1 MPTFGIFCKFKSSSS
16 KHCMH
21 SCAAVTL
28 NLLQLAAQLSLQKC
42 SGSLEGNNKEF
53 ATYKI
58 NNK

>member
-1 MPTFGIFCKFKSSSS
+1 
-16 KHCMH
+16 MH

-53 ATYKI
+53 ATCKI